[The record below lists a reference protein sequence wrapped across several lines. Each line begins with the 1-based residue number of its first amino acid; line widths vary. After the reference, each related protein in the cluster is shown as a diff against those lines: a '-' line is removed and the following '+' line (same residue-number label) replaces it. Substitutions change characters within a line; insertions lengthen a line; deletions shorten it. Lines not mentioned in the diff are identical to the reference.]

1 MKAILL
7 ASACVAAQTMALAPA
22 VAWAQ
27 DPQPAPASQSKDE
40 NQRATAID
48 DVIVTATRREERLQD
63 VPLSITTL
71 SQEELNERG
80 IIGYD
85 GLATATPGV
94 VLNRAS
100 ANFNNFTARG
110 IATNGYGA
118 NLQSTVAVYLDELPI
133 SSNGNSTILDPS
145 LYDVERI
152 EFLRGPQGTL
162 FGSGSLAGAL
172 RILTHDPDPSKFD
185 ASALVDI
192 GTMEE
197 GGLRQRYNAMVN
209 IPLVEDK
216 LALRVVGFS
225 RNEEGWVDNVG
236 TGIENANTL
245 IQYGGRA
252 VLLWEPT
259 DRFSARLMYSK
270 EISNP
275 HDSSLTNPTLGEFVR
290 TTDRPDLFQSDMANI
305 NATLE
310 YQFDGA
316 RLTSSTTQSDY
327 TGLFHVDLGGTY
339 AQAFAFA
346 LDADAW
352 DDTFVQ
358 EVRLV
363 SDPGGKIDWS
373 VGGFYF
379 RKRRDVDYGYRS
391 NPEFLADHLLSGLP
405 DEYYQRFASHFISH
419 EVAAFGQLTYRF
431 TPDLWVTGGLRYGQT
446 DAQGFT
452 EAGGYNSNYLATAY
466 DMTVNNN
473 FQAYVNYINF
483 FGLSSF
489 PLTVTPGPTAEVAG
503 VKAEESGPSY
513 RLSLSWRPTP
523 SITTY
528 GAVST
533 GFRPPIVNARAG
545 AVSTLD
551 PTDIIIPDGATSD
564 ELINYE
570 IGVKGRWFGG
580 RVYGDLAFYWIDWND
595 IQVQANRVSDSVQ
608 FATNIGGATSKGV
621 EFALFTQ
628 PADGWTVALNGA
640 WNHAEVDDLSP
651 QEAAI
656 SGAILGAPLTGPEVS
671 GSVRVNYEWQPAAGV
686 VANASVAVSHVGG
699 YPNAFPNTP
708 GRPLAP
714 LPTYDQVDS
723 YTFVNANLAYAFDQ
737 FTVAA
742 YVENLFDDHS
752 VNYIHPE
759 AFIDGRYGRLRP
771 RTIGVRV
778 GYEY

>member
-1 MKAILL
+1 MRAILL
-7 ASACVAAQTMALAPA
+7 ASACAIAQAVAIAPA
-22 VAWAQ
+22 QAQ
-27 DPQPAPASQSKDE
+27 AQQQQPAASASQTERQTRDDRTTLDE
-40 NQRATAID
+40 
-48 DVIVTATRREERLQD
+48 VIVTATRREERLRD
-63 VPLSITTL
+63 VPVSITAL
-71 SQEELNERG
+71 SQEDLNERG
-80 IIGYD
+80 IVNYD

-110 IATNGYGA
+110 IGTNGYGA
-118 NLQSTVAVYLDELPI
+118 NLQSTVAIYIDELPI

-172 RILTHDPDPSKFD
+172 RILTHDPDPTGFD
-185 ASALVDI
+185 ASLLVDL

-209 IPLVEDK
+209 VPLIEDK

-236 TGIENANTL
+236 TGIENSNSL

-252 VLLWEPT
+252 ILLWEPN

-275 HDSSLTNPTLGEFVR
+275 HDSSLTNPTRGEYVR
-290 TTDRPDLFQSDMANI
+290 LTDRPDLFQSDMANY
-305 NATLE
+305 NLTLE

-316 RLTSSTTQSDY
+316 RLTSSSTQSDY
-327 TGLFHVDLGGTY
+327 TGLFYVDLAGTY
-339 AQAFAFA
+339 NQAFPFA

-358 EVRLV
+358 ELRLV
-363 SDPGGKIDWS
+363 SDPGGSFDWS
-373 VGGFYF
+373 IGGFYF
-379 RKRRDVDYGYRS
+379 RKRRDVDYNYRGT
-391 NPEFLADHLLSGLP
+391 EAFMAAQGFTGLP
-405 DEYYQRFASHFISH
+405 DEYYLRFGSHFIAH

-431 TPDLWVTGGLRYGQT
+431 TPDLWVTGGLRYGTT

-452 EAGGYNSNYLATAY
+452 EPGGYNSDYLTRAFVAK
-466 DMTVNNN
+466 VLN
-473 FQAYVNYINF
+473 FPNP
-483 FGLSSF
+483 G
-489 PLTVTPGPTAEVAG
+489 PLTIVPVPAATG
-503 VKAEESGPSY
+503 VKAEESGLSY

-523 SITTY
+523 SVTTY
-528 GAVST
+528 AAVST

-551 PTDIIIPDGATSD
+551 PSDIVIPDGATSD
-564 ELINYE
+564 NLTNYE
-570 IGVKGRWFGG
+570 VGVKGRWFGG
-580 RVYGDLAFYWIDWND
+580 RLLADAALYWIDWND

-608 FATNIGGATSKGV
+608 FATNIGGATSKGLEV
-621 EFALFTQ
+621 SLVAI
-628 PADGWTVALNGA
+628 PADGWTVALTGGVNEA
-640 WNHAEVDDLSP
+640 KVDDLTP
-651 QEAAI
+651 AEAAI
-656 SGAILGAPLTGPEVS
+656 SGAVLDARLAGPELQ
-671 GSVRVNYEWQPAAGV
+671 GSLRVNYEWQPAAGMT
-686 VANASVAVSHVGG
+686 ANASVAVSHVGSF
-699 YPNAFPNTP
+699 PNSFPNTP

-714 LPTYDQVDS
+714 LPTYDDTDA
-723 YTFVNANLAYAFDQ
+723 YTFVNANLAVAFKE

-752 VNYIHPE
+752 INYIHPE
-759 AFIDGRYGRLRP
+759 AFLDSRYGRLRP
-771 RTIGVRV
+771 RTVGVRV

>member
-1 MKAILL
+1 MRAILL
-7 ASACVAAQTMALAPA
+7 ASACAVAQMVVAAPALAQAQQQQPA
-22 VAWAQ
+22 
-27 DPQPAPASQSKDE
+27 APASEDE
-40 NQRATAID
+40 RQDRQATSIE
-48 DVIVTATRREERLQD
+48 DVIVTATRRAERLQD
-63 VPLSITTL
+63 VPVSITAL
-71 SQEELNERG
+71 SQEDLNERG
-80 IIGYD
+80 IVNYD

-118 NLQSTVAVYLDELPI
+118 NLQSTVAIYLDELPI

-172 RILTHDPDPSKFD
+172 RILTHDPDPTGFD
-185 ASALVDI
+185 ASALVDL
-192 GTMEE
+192 GTTEE

-209 IPLVEDK
+209 VPLIKDE

-225 RNEEGWVDNVG
+225 RHEEGWVDNVG
-236 TGIENANTL
+236 TGIENSNSL
-245 IQYGGRA
+245 VQYGGRA
-252 VLLWEPT
+252 ILMWEPN

-275 HDSSLTNPTLGEFVR
+275 HDSSLTNPDRGEYVR
-290 TTDRPDLFQSDMANI
+290 LTDRPDLFQSDMANY
-305 NATLE
+305 NLTLE

-316 RLTSSTTQSDY
+316 SLTSSTTQSDY
-327 TGLFHVDLGGTY
+327 TGLFYVDLAGTY
-339 AQAFAFA
+339 AQAFPFA

-352 DDTFVQ
+352 DKTFVQ

-363 SDPGGKIDWS
+363 SDPGGSFDWS

-379 RKRRDVDYGYRS
+379 RKRRDVDYNYRS
-391 NPEFLADHLLSGLP
+391 SEEFLAQQGFTGLP
-405 DEYYQRFASHFISH
+405 DEYYLRFGSHFIAH

-431 TPDLWVTGGLRYGQT
+431 SPDLWITGGLRYGTT

-452 EAGGYNSNYLATAY
+452 EDGGYNSDYLTRAYLAT
-466 DMTVNNN
+466 VFNLPSP
-473 FQAYVNYINF
+473 
-483 FGLSSF
+483 G
-489 PLTVTPGPTAEVAG
+489 PLTVFAVPPVTG
-503 VKAEESGPSY
+503 VKAEESGLSH
-513 RLSLSWRPTP
+513 RLSLSWRPAP
-523 SITTY
+523 SVTTY
-528 GAVST
+528 AAVST

-545 AVSTLD
+545 AAPPAGFPD
-551 PTDIIIPDGATSD
+551 DIIIPDGASSD
-564 ELINYE
+564 NLTNYE

-580 RVYGDLAFYWIDWND
+580 RLVADAAVYWIDWND

-621 EFALFTQ
+621 EMSVIAV
-628 PADGWTVALNGA
+628 PADGWTVALTAGFNEA
-640 WNHAEVDDLSP
+640 KVDDLTP
-651 QEAAI
+651 AEAAI
-656 SGAILGAPLTGPEVS
+656 SGAVLDARLAGPEAQ
-671 GSVRVNYEWQPAAGV
+671 GSVRVNYEWQPTAGIL
-686 VANASVAVSHVGG
+686 ANASVAVSHVGSF
-699 YPNAFPNTP
+699 PNSFPNTP
-708 GRPLAP
+708 GQPLVP
-714 LPTYDQVDS
+714 LPTYDDTDA
-723 YTFVNANLAYAFDQ
+723 YTFVNANLAFAFDQ

-742 YVENLFDDHS
+742 YVENLFDDRS

-759 AFIDGRYGRLRP
+759 AFLDGRYGRLRP